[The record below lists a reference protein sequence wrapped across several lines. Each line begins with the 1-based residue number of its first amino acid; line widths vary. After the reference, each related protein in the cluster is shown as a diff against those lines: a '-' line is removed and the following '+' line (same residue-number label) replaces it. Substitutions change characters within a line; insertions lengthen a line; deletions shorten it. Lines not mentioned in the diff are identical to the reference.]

1 METEQ
6 ARPSNGRADTL
17 TRRERDVVLAIVDY
31 QIRHFGRSPSLREL
45 RDALGVG
52 STNTVS
58 KHLYNLEKKGYVTSE
73 PFRARSVRLV

>member
-1 METEQ
+1 MEMEQ
-6 ARPSNGRADTL
+6 VQPSNGRADAL

-31 QIRHFGRSPSLREL
+31 QILHFGRSPSVRDLC
-45 RDALGVG
+45 DALGVE